1 MNNKKLQKK
10 QDAPRVSNRK
20 PKQLTVT
27 LVGVFLMFLTL
38 VSSMR
43 GAQSIFGEEKRIEE
57 VSVPKIK
64 SPDDAYPWY
73 GYDSYDSSHPYYERF
88 KVAHDLKVNLN
99 GSKSYQVYCFNI
111 SSHYPEKKNYSTK
124 NWFQRVDGT
133 GDVFTSYAKTPRVS
147 GEELNK
153 KLLSVMYNAYPK
165 NANGYMDNIEPLNA
179 ILVTQY
185 AVWYYSDSSSYT
197 VNTLW
202 DSEVK
207 EGKIKS
213 EQVMLMR
220 EALSKLIDPKLEEI
234 AEKKLSHNSKL
245 NIFVPQDK
253 SVQNLLS
260 AEYVPESPPAPGQP
274 PLPPVQTKKN
284 NSNYQEVC

>member
-88 KVAHDLKVNLN
+88 KVAHDLRVNLN

-111 SSHYPEKKNYSTK
+111 NSHYPKKK
-124 NWFQRVDGT
+124 IILLKT
-133 GDVFTSYAKTPRVS
+133 GFR
-147 GEELNK
+147 ELMGQ
-153 KLLSVMYNAYPK
+153 VMY
-165 NANGYMDNIEPLNA
+165 
-179 ILVTQY
+179 
-185 AVWYYSDSSSYT
+185 S
-197 VNTLW
+197 
-202 DSEVK
+202 
-207 EGKIKS
+207 
-213 EQVMLMR
+213 QVML
-220 EALSKLIDPKLEEI
+220 KPLE
-234 AEKKLSHNSKL
+234 L
-245 NIFVPQDK
+245 V
-253 SVQNLLS
+253 V
-260 AEYVPESPPAPGQP
+260 
-274 PLPPVQTKKN
+274 KN
-284 NSNYQEVC
+284 